1 MPQDVS
7 DVMEIMAS
15 KKYDIQSI
23 ITDEFS
29 INDLPKALEQA
40 GKTYESLNVIINFDI
55 QQTTPKK
62 QSSGW
67 LFLILLF
74 KFNAVGIKLIDNGI
88 NDIHNF
94 FTGKSFLRVRES
106 YTCCD

>member
-1 MPQDVS
+1 MPEDVS

-55 QQTTPKK
+55 
-62 QSSGW
+62 
-67 LFLILLF
+67 
-74 KFNAVGIKLIDNGI
+74 
-88 NDIHNF
+88 
-94 FTGKSFLRVRES
+94 
-106 YTCCD
+106 